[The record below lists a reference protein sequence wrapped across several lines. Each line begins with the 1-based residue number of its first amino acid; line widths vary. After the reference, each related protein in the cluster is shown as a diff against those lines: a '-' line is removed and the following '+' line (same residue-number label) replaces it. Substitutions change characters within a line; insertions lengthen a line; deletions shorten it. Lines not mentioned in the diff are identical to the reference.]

1 MEEIKEKQ
9 KISVLM
15 SVYKNDK
22 PEWFADSLD
31 SVCKQTLTPDEVVVI
46 IDGPVPQEI
55 LDVIKQKKEEFPFI
69 KDFPQE
75 KNMGLGNVL
84 NIGVP
89 LCSNEIIARMDSD
102 DVAVLD
108 RFEKQLAF
116 MTENDLDIVGSDI
129 EEFCTTPD
137 EIVSVREVPKT
148 MEEISEYI
156 KSRNPFNHMTVLMK
170 KSKVLSAGGY
180 QDMHYCEDYYLWCRM
195 YLDGAKMANMSD
207 RLVKAR
213 MNTDTFKR
221 RGGYKYF
228 KSQKRLFKF
237 MRKNK
242 IMGFFGYYKTL
253 MIRFV
258 VHVLMPGSLKEKIYK
273 KHLRKST
280 NEK

>member
-1 MEEIKEKQ
+1 
-9 KISVLM
+9 
-15 SVYKNDK
+15 
-22 PEWFADSLD
+22 
-31 SVCKQTLTPDEVVVI
+31 
-46 IDGPVPQEI
+46 
-55 LDVIKQKKEEFPFI
+55 
-69 KDFPQE
+69 
-75 KNMGLGNVL
+75 
-84 NIGVP
+84 
-89 LCSNEIIARMDSD
+89 
-102 DVAVLD
+102 
-108 RFEKQLAF
+108 
-116 MTENDLDIVGSDI
+116 
-129 EEFCTTPD
+129 
-137 EIVSVREVPKT
+137 
-148 MEEISEYI
+148 
-156 KSRNPFNHMTVLMK
+156 
-170 KSKVLSAGGY
+170 
-180 QDMHYCEDYYLWCRM
+180 
-195 YLDGAKMANMSD
+195 MANMSD